1 MSRIDDIRARYNDNG
16 LTDDQYRK
24 IKSSDIAQMRVD
36 IKRVLHELDRVTRER
51 DAAVEDM
58 RELREKTKWLCHAC
72 KYDGGVNDTDI
83 CLACSANHHK
93 NWKWRGPQEGE

>member
-36 IKRVLHELDRVTRER
+36 IKRVLHVSI
-51 DAAVEDM
+51 
-58 RELREKTKWLCHAC
+58 HAPAR
-72 KYDGGVNDTDI
+72 GG
-83 CLACSANHHK
+83 
-93 NWKWRGPQEGE
+93 